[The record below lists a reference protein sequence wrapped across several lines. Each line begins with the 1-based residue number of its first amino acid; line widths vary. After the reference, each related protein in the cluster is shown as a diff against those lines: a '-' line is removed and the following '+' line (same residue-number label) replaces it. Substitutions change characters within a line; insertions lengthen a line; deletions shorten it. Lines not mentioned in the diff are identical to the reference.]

1 MKRIAVVD
9 NEKLKEY
16 PIFMSIAEHIGYD
29 ATGRKDPEND
39 FEIILEEYKK
49 FQKKPKEYAG
59 C

>member
-1 MKRIAVVD
+1 
-9 NEKLKEY
+9 
-16 PIFMSIAEHIGYD
+16 MSIAEHIGYD